1 MPLGNR
7 LQRFKKVEYEKNKD
21 YYQSLKYAQDPHT
34 LFIAC
39 SDSRIDAER
48 LMNAK
53 PGEVFH
59 LRNIANIVTPQDE
72 MTDYPSM
79 ISTIE
84 FGVKVLDV
92 ENIVVCGH
100 SNCGG
105 CAALMDLESNRE
117 NLPITAKWLEP
128 SLPIKEEI
136 VKRYGDLPLEE
147 QLQLLEKANAIKQ
160 LDHLMTY
167 PFISEKVEKGSLD
180 IYALHYDIGSGQ
192 ILEYKYDSH
201 MPDFITLVDN
211 LTVD

>member
-7 LQRFKKVEYEKNKD
+7 LDQFREVEYEKNKD
-21 YYQSLKYAQDPHT
+21 HYQTLKYAQDPHT

-105 CAALMDLESNRE
+105 CAALMELEKHRE
-117 NLPITAKWLEP
+117 DLPITAKWLEP
-128 SLPIKEEI
+128 SIPIKEEI
-136 VKRYGDLPLEE
+136 IKRYGDRPLEE

-167 PFISEKVEKGSLD
+167 PFISERVEKGTLD
-180 IYALHYDIGSGQ
+180 IYALHYNIGSGQ
-192 ILEYKYDSH
+192 ILEYKYDSD
-201 MPDFITLVDN
+201 MPDIITVIDQLEVD
-211 LTVD
+211 

>member
-7 LQRFKKVEYEKNKD
+7 LDQFREVEYEKNKD
-21 YYQSLKYAQDPHT
+21 HYQTLKYAQDPHT

-48 LMNAK
+48 LMHAK

-105 CAALMDLESNRE
+105 CAALIELEKHRE
-117 NLPITAKWLEP
+117 DLPITAKWLEP
-128 SLPIKEEI
+128 SIPIKEEI
-136 VKRYGDLPLEE
+136 IKRYGDRPLEE

-167 PFISEKVEKGSLD
+167 PFISERVEKGTLD
-180 IYALHYDIGSGQ
+180 IYALHYNIGTGQ
-192 ILEYKYDSH
+192 ILEYKYDSN
-201 MPDFITLVDN
+201 MPDIITVIDQLEVD
-211 LTVD
+211 

>member
-7 LQRFKKVEYEKNKD
+7 LDQFREVEYEKNKD
-21 YYQSLKYAQDPHT
+21 HYQTLKYAQDPHT

-48 LMNAK
+48 LMHAK

-105 CAALMDLESNRE
+105 CAALMELEKHRE
-117 NLPITAKWLEP
+117 DLPITAKWLEP
-128 SLPIKEEI
+128 SIPIKEEI
-136 VKRYGDLPLEE
+136 IKRYGDRPLEE

-167 PFISEKVEKGSLD
+167 PFISERVEKGTLD
-180 IYALHYDIGSGQ
+180 IYALHYNIGSGQ
-192 ILEYKYDSH
+192 ILEYKYDSD
-201 MPDFITLVDN
+201 MPDIITVIDQLEVD
-211 LTVD
+211 